1 MENIALNKNIKF
13 KKKICKINYQ
23 ARVCIKTLFLH
34 FYV

>member
-13 KKKICKINYQ
+13 KKKCKINYQ